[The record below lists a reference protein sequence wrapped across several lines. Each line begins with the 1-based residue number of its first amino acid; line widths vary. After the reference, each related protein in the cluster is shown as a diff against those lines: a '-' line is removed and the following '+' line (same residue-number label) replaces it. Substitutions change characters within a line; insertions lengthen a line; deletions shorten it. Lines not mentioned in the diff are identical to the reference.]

1 MKKRSTS
8 SIELFPSLSK
18 RRSNY
23 FLFDSLKSSRL
34 NLLSKNK
41 NNNNNKIKIKP
52 KSSIIQIKNLKK
64 SNSIYRKV
72 NTQNYN
78 NKKHDTLEGAKIY
91 LKLDKS
97 EEIAKIVY
105 EEDKK
110 RYFNKEFH
118 LNKTVDREELKQRIK
133 NMTSFYRNLN
143 KKKIKKIGKFNSA
156 KERRASTTL
165 NGIKSFKSLININ
178 NRLIHN
184 YKYQGE
190 NEILKSKMN
199 YEAVNNF
206 LKSMDDKKKTLYEEM
221 EKKFLIN
228 KNRKTIAD
236 DFIAINN
243 NNDNQIKNNPNS
255 DKEKNKRKVNK
266 MIRSNKLDEA
276 KFIKFRKKMILKE
289 KKVFQEKSKV
299 FDNILNYDFKN
310 FYTTKEED
318 DKHQIINYRLL
329 GRTILMRNLMKQMK
343 ITVYKDESLNVLRGF
358 QSLKIASIKSDNFKN
373 KLQDHYDNQNNN
385 DVFFFSG
392 SIKDR
397 PIPHFLKLKFSMKTA
412 KKFGE
417 INGSYFG
424 LPV

>member
-1 MKKRSTS
+1 MEKRSS
-8 SIELFPSLSK
+8 STAKLFPSTSK

-23 FLFDSLKSSRL
+23 FLFDSLKPSRF
-34 NLLSKNK
+34 NILSKNK
-41 NNNNNKIKIKP
+41 SNKIKIKP
-52 KSSIIQIKNLKK
+52 KNSIITIKNIKK
-64 SNSIYRKV
+64 SNSKYRKV
-72 NTQNYN
+72 NTLNYN
-78 NKKHDTLEGAKIY
+78 NKKNDILEGAKIY
-91 LKLDKS
+91 LNLDKS
-97 EEIAKIVY
+97 DEIAKIVY

-110 RYFNKEFH
+110 RYFNKEFR
-118 LNKTVDREELKQRIK
+118 LNKTVNREELKQRIR
-133 NMTSFYRNLN
+133 NMTSFYRNLS
-143 KKKIKKIGKFNSA
+143 KKRIRKIGKYNSA
-156 KERRASTTL
+156 KERRASTTF
-165 NGIKSFKSLININ
+165 NRIKSIKSLININ
-178 NRLIHN
+178 NKLIHN

-221 EKKFLIN
+221 EKKFLFN

-236 DFIAINN
+236 DFINSDI
-243 NNDNQIKNNPNS
+243 IKS
-255 DKEKNKRKVNK
+255 DKEKNKRKINK
-266 MIRSNKLDEA
+266 LIRKNKLDEA

-289 KKVFQEKSKV
+289 KKIFQEKSKV

-358 QSLKIASIKSDNFKN
+358 QSLKIASIKSENIKK

-385 DVFFFSG
+385 DVFFFLVLLK
-392 SIKDR
+392 IDQ
-397 PIPHFLKLKFSMKTA
+397 FLIS
-412 KKFGE
+412 
-417 INGSYFG
+417 
-424 LPV
+424 

>member
-1 MKKRSTS
+1 MMEKRSS
-8 SIELFPSLSK
+8 STAKLFPSTSK

-23 FLFDSLKSSRL
+23 SLFDSLKPSGFSI
-34 NLLSKNK
+34 LSK
-41 NNNNNKIKIKP
+41 NKIKIKP
-52 KSSIIQIKNLKK
+52 KNSIIQIKNLKK
-64 SNSIYRKV
+64 SNSKYRKV
-72 NTQNYN
+72 NTLNYK
-78 NKKHDTLEGAKIY
+78 NKKNDILEGAKIY
-91 LKLDKS
+91 LNLDKS
-97 EEIAKIVY
+97 DEIAKIVY

-110 RYFNKEFH
+110 RYFNKEFR
-118 LNKTVDREELKQRIK
+118 LNKTVNREELKQRIR
-133 NMTSFYRNLN
+133 NMTSFYRNIS
-143 KKKIKKIGKFNSA
+143 KKKIKKIGKYNSA
-156 KERRASTTL
+156 KERRASTTF
-165 NGIKSFKSLININ
+165 NRIKSIKSLININ
-178 NRLIHN
+178 NKLIHN

-221 EKKFLIN
+221 EKKFLLD

-236 DFIAINN
+236 DFMI
-243 NNDNQIKNNPNS
+243 NNDNIIKNIFT
-255 DKEKNKRKVNK
+255 DKEKNEGKINK
-266 MIRSNKLDEA
+266 MNRKNKLDEA
-276 KFIKFRKKMILKE
+276 NFIKFRKKMILKE
-289 KKVFQEKSKV
+289 KKIFKEKSKV

-358 QSLKIASIKSDNFKN
+358 QSLKIASIKSENIKN
-373 KLQDHYDNQNNN
+373 MLQDHYDNQNNN

-397 PIPHFLKLKFSMKTA
+397 PVPHFLKLKFSMNTA

>member
-1 MKKRSTS
+1 MKKRSS
-8 SIELFPSLSK
+8 SSKELFPSTSK

-23 FLFDSLKSSRL
+23 LLFDSLKSNRL
-34 NLLSKNK
+34 SLLSRNK
-41 NNNNNKIKIKP
+41 NNNNKIKIKP
-52 KSSIIQIKNLKK
+52 KNSIIQIKNLKK
-64 SNSIYRKV
+64 SNSINIYRKL
-72 NTQNYN
+72 NTHNYK
-78 NKKHDTLEGAKIY
+78 NKKYDSLEGAKIY

-97 EEIAKIVY
+97 EEIAKIVC

-118 LNKTVDREELKQRIK
+118 LNKTLNREELKQRIR
-133 NMTSFYRNLN
+133 NMNSFYRNLN
-143 KKKIKKIGKFNSA
+143 KKKIKKVEKFNSR
-156 KERRASTTL
+156 KERRAATTF
-165 NGIKSFKSLININ
+165 NRVKSIKSLININ
-178 NRLIHN
+178 NKLIHN

-190 NEILKSKMN
+190 NEILKSKKN

-221 EKKFLIN
+221 EKKFLLD

-236 DFIAINN
+236 DFMI
-243 NNDNQIKNNPNS
+243 NNDNIIKNIFT
-255 DKEKNKRKVNK
+255 DKEKNEGKINK
-266 MIRSNKLDEA
+266 MNRKNKLDEA
-276 KFIKFRKKMILKE
+276 NFIKFRKKMILKE
-289 KKVFQEKSKV
+289 KKIFKEKSKV

-358 QSLKIASIKSDNFKN
+358 QSLKIASIKSENIKN
-373 KLQDHYDNQNNN
+373 MLQDHYDNQNNN

-397 PIPHFLKLKFSMKTA
+397 PVPHFLKLKFSMNTA